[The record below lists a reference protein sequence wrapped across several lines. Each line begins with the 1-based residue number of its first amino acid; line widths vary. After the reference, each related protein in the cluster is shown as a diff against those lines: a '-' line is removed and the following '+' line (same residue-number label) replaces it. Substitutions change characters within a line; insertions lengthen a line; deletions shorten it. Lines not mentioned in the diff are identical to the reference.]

1 MAAIANCVIA
11 LLNYPDVLKKAQE
24 EIDKVIGFGNLPT
37 FEDRSSL
44 PYINAIAKESLRW
57 RDTGPLGTAIN
68 FILIPTSSDAILAL
82 PHLSTAEDDY
92 KGYRIPKK
100 SVVMGNAW

>member
-24 EIDKVIGFGNLPT
+24 EIDRVIGFGNLPT

-57 RDTGPLGTAIN
+57 RDTGPLGTVTSLR
-68 FILIPTSSDAILAL
+68 FLLLLMPSQLYLICRL
-82 PHLSTAEDDY
+82 PKMITKDTGSRKSLSLWVTLG
-92 KGYRIPKK
+92 K
-100 SVVMGNAW
+100 